1 VKEFLSQKEIAFT
14 DHDVTKDRAALE
26 EMRKI
31 TQGGLSV
38 PVIHIGDEVIVG
50 FDEERIKKALG
61 LKS

>member
-1 VKEFLSQKEIAFT
+1 VKEFLSQKGIAFT
-14 DHDVTKDRAALE
+14 DHDVTTDRAALE

-38 PVIHIGDEVIVG
+38 PVIHIGNEIIVG

-61 LKS
+61 LKQ

>member
-1 VKEFLSQKEIAFT
+1 MKEFLSQKGIAFT
-14 DHDVTKDRAALE
+14 DHDVTTDRAALE

-38 PVIHIGDEVIVG
+38 PVIHIGNEIIVG

-61 LKS
+61 LKQ

>member
-1 VKEFLSQKEIAFT
+1 VKEFLSQKGVAYT

-38 PVIHIGDEVIVG
+38 PVVHIGDEVIVG

-61 LKS
+61 LKQ

>member
-1 VKEFLSQKEIAFT
+1 VKEFLSQKGIAFT

>member
-1 VKEFLSQKEIAFT
+1 VKEFLSQKGITFT
-14 DHDVTKDRAALE
+14 DHDVTTDKAAME

-38 PVIHIGDEVIVG
+38 PVIHIADEIIVG

-61 LKS
+61 LKQ